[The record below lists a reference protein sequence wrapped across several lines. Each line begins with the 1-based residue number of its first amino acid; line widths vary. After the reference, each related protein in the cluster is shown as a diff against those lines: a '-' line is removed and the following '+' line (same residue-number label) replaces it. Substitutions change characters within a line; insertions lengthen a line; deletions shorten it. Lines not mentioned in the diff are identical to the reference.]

1 MVTHARKVPGPG
13 FVQTASLAAGASA
26 PVRVLVISRN
36 RNKQEDFNYN
46 LTSQNDDCFIKRR
59 ACINVNTKN

>member
-36 RNKQEDFNYN
+36 RNKHPEMMIVASKGRRTCM
-46 LTSQNDDCFIKRR
+46 LLLRIK
-59 ACINVNTKN
+59 I